1 MAIELKQAPP
11 QEVSIYMPYYREPNK
26 KQALPYAISLYK
38 QGELPGERQIE
49 GSPPISFLATW
60 RVSNLPADLTLCRV
74 MFEGDAEMSYEITMN
89 NIEFVGYLIDV
100 VASIRDRGT
109 ADFPQIFY
117 SKLFRIKLASFDG
130 N

>member
-11 QEVSIYMPYYREPNK
+11 QEVSIYMPYYREPTK
-26 KQALPYAISLYK
+26 RQALPYAISLYK

-49 GSPPISFLATW
+49 GSPPISFMATW
-60 RVSNLPADLTLCRV
+60 RVSNLPSDLTLCRV
-74 MFEGDAEMSYEITMN
+74 MFEGDAEMSYEITMDN
-89 NIEFVGYLIDV
+89 SEFVSYLIEV
-100 VASIRDRGT
+100 VSSIRDRGT